1 MTFPRQSQMGGS
13 PKDTGHESSVVPS
26 IPIKCIDIEASV
38 RRPSI
43 TGDSPAVSDGIDN
56 ESRCSS
62 QDVIMQ
68 IYCDHSHYRLGSR
81 VRTVLLS
88 DARLASDAFE

>member
-56 ESRCSS
+56 E
-62 QDVIMQ
+62 